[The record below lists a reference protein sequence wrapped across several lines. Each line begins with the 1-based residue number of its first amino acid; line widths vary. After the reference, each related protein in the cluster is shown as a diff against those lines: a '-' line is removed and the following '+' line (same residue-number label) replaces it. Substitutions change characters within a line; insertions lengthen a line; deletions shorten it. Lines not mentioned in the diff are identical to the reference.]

1 MLFFVLKILSFNI
14 MKKIFVLAALACLAF
29 ASCEDI
35 KPDGEG
41 TLGDITDNPMLGDT
55 PTTPLSP
62 NQQKSKLISVGE
74 KLMAE
79 CPSNE
84 FQKLADLAEDF
95 FEAYVMSD
103 YDYSAVEDWAEGE
116 LEKIYTETDSEK
128 RNGKVL
134 TSEYYVKL
142 VILLSNH
149 SGNFVFGNTGVT
161 VADYNGTKAE
171 FTLNG
176 KKYVAV
182 IEQNGKVTN
191 AIFKH
196 TEKGQYDSYGYEDE
210 NGNWQY
216 SDDPITN
223 KYSDTIDITV
233 GVPET
238 INVSITENGAKLADV
253 TFKFTASFTPSGI
266 NLTTDNFSTEI
277 TARINGYEIVINN
290 VKYDGATGKATYSEM
305 LKKDGTALVTNVV
318 SGDVKID
325 LVKETYREGNNYDED
340 IVIEAKIAQNIT
352 VAMDI
357 LGEIQIIGTCSNA
370 LDASTSLELFW
381 DALYSNDSTP
391 DEKTAQRH
399 LNNFNAKFD
408 FGIFYDKGN
417 NRQADVEFDYIN
429 ESEPAGY
436 DRNGDG
442 VINEADNYHDFELF
456 PIIVFN
462 DGSRYAVEE
471 YFTEKSFGDF
481 IEHVENFADG
491 YCHVFGY
498 FYDLTTK
505 EEY

>member
-1 MLFFVLKILSFNI
+1 
-14 MKKIFVLAALACLAF
+14 
-29 ASCEDI
+29 
-35 KPDGEG
+35 
-41 TLGDITDNPMLGDT
+41 
-55 PTTPLSP
+55 
-62 NQQKSKLISVGE
+62 
-74 KLMAE
+74 
-79 CPSNE
+79 
-84 FQKLADLAEDF
+84 
-95 FEAYVMSD
+95 
-103 YDYSAVEDWAEGE
+103 
-116 LEKIYTETDSEK
+116 
-128 RNGKVL
+128 
-134 TSEYYVKL
+134 
-142 VILLSNH
+142 
-149 SGNFVFGNTGVT
+149 
-161 VADYNGTKAE
+161 
-171 FTLNG
+171 
-176 KKYVAV
+176 
-182 IEQNGKVTN
+182 
-191 AIFKH
+191 
-196 TEKGQYDSYGYEDE
+196 
-210 NGNWQY
+210 
-216 SDDPITN
+216 
-223 KYSDTIDITV
+223 
-233 GVPET
+233 
-238 INVSITENGAKLADV
+238 
-253 TFKFTASFTPSGI
+253 
-266 NLTTDNFSTEI
+266 
-277 TARINGYEIVINN
+277 
-290 VKYDGATGKATYSEM
+290 M
-305 LKKDGTALVTNVV
+305 LKKEGTALVTNVV

-325 LVKETYREGNNYDED
+325 LVKETYREGNSYDED

-357 LGEIQIIGTCSNA
+357 LGEIQIIGACSNA

-481 IEHVENFADG
+481 IEHVEKFADG